1 MGPNNRGGNTK
12 KNYSKQK
19 RLITETKILLSPL
32 ARERKKKTNNK
43 NVIITYKASKVGN
56 LLIFISVSISH
67 GIPNRW
73 EKAG

>member
-12 KNYSKQK
+12 RNYSKQK
-19 RLITETKILLSPL
+19 RSITETKILLSPL
-32 ARERKKKTNNK
+32 AREKKTNNK
-43 NVIITYKASKVGN
+43 NVIITYKASKVGH